1 MPINA
6 FGGGVGTGKTYGVME
21 HVVLPAVAAGRF
33 IITNIEG
40 LNEQAIYDYVASN
53 FYKGKIICIGHIRR
67 CDRNA
72 PEAENF
78 FPGQDALDKAVAVPG
93 VDAPTVVGGD
103 LVIVDEA
110 TRYWPQDE
118 KVKKAH
124 AYFFREHRHF
134 ANEMGHTCDMVVID
148 PDLSLLARALKGKV
162 EMSSITHKPKEIG
175 LNKYVVN
182 LYRGV
187 TLRSK
192 PVSTRGPFSFK
203 KEVYSLYKSYANEKA
218 KEQAIDKRQNLLM
231 NPRLWL
237 YIGGMVL
244 LFAGCVWALY
254 SYYRHQVEK
263 FSPDASKEKS
273 TVPSPSAP
281 TPSSMASSTISSD
294 KSSSLRVAGEVVLR
308 GERWIL
314 ISDQD
319 GSIRLENPA
328 AFVGRG
334 MTTVGNVEGQRVTTW
349 TGTPQ
354 KQQSIVGAAK

>member
-40 LNEQAIYDYVASN
+40 LNEQAIYDYVAKH
-53 FYKGKIICIGHIRR
+53 FYKGKIICIGHIRC

-72 PEAENF
+72 PGEEDF
-78 FPGQDALDKAVAVPG
+78 FPGQDALDKAVPVPAG
-93 VDAPTVVGGD
+93 DAPKVVGGD

-118 KVKKAH
+118 KVKKSH

-134 ANEMGHTCDMVVID
+134 ANEMGHTCDLVVID
-148 PDLSLLARALKGKV
+148 PDLSMLVRALKGKV
-162 EMSSITHKPKEIG
+162 DMSSITHKPKEIG

-192 PVSTRGPFSFK
+192 PVSTQGPFSFK
-203 KEVYSLYKSYANEKA
+203 KEVYSLYKSYSNEKA
-218 KEQAIDKRQNLLM
+218 KEQAIDKRQNLLK
-231 NPRLWL
+231 NPRLWF
-237 YIGGMVL
+237 YAGGMVL
-244 LFAGCVWALY
+244 LFALCMWGLY
-254 SYYRHQVEK
+254 AYYRHQVDK
-263 FSPDASKEKS
+263 FTPKDDRANATAAVLGAPVSPVVANSGSSAVKS
-273 TVPSPSAP
+273 DT
-281 TPSSMASSTISSD
+281 
-294 KSSSLRVAGEVVLR
+294 LRIAGEVVLR

-314 ISDQD
+314 LSDQD
-319 GSIRLENPA
+319 GSIRMENPA

-334 MTTVGNVEGQRVTTW
+334 ITLVGNVEGQRIATW
-349 TGTPQ
+349 TGAAQ
-354 KQQSIVGAAK
+354 KQQSIVGGAK